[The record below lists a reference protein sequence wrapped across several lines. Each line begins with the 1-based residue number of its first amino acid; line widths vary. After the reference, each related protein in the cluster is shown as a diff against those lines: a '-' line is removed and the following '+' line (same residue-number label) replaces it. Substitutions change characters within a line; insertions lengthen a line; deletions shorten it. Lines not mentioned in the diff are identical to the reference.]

1 MIKISSHKI
10 VLKKGNV
17 QGLSI
22 RYEYTSPYQN
32 VSNQLD
38 SLKDTNSRFI
48 DYVKSIN
55 KKLEPRIVEKS
66 FRKLPKITIKEN
78 KKFKSKAETAL
89 LLAKSYGLVLQYLQ
103 LGSTHGRTVKVDFNP
118 SSCKSAYMYQDLPE
132 EQRQIIKDLL
142 FILEKLN
149 VSESAYRELTVFCD
163 GLPRKYLVSQCREQ
177 TR

>member
-1 MIKISSHKI
+1 
-10 VLKKGNV
+10 
-17 QGLSI
+17 
-22 RYEYTSPYQN
+22 
-32 VSNQLD
+32 
-38 SLKDTNSRFI
+38 
-48 DYVKSIN
+48 
-55 KKLEPRIVEKS
+55 
-66 FRKLPKITIKEN
+66 
-78 KKFKSKAETAL
+78 

-103 LGSTHGRTVKVDFNP
+103 LGSTDGQAVKVDFNP